1 MKTTQ
6 MNHSL
11 SVKEKSAK
19 IKIDTLK
26 NTYEFEG
33 FFLTQVSTSQNNMRG
48 GFSNKKFNTLS

>member
-6 MNHSL
+6 MNYSL

-33 FFLTQVSTSQNNMRG
+33 FFPHPSLNISKQYAWGIFKQKV
-48 GFSNKKFNTLS
+48 